1 MAFIKYQ
8 VASGI
13 SKSSANINLVWEDI
27 KDILEGTIT
36 AASGFNS
43 SVCNTAGSVFRGTVP
58 TSYYSS
64 VTKNT
69 NTSSSSDNTLT
80 FSKKHSDMT
89 AYRKFFIYDTISGTY
104 DLRCRMADASS
115 SNLVPTSS
123 TSGYTLSTSSNYNYD
138 FPWNQSPVIHMW
150 ISDSIFLI
158 QFIYGAGLDEE
169 YSVGMFDLPAS
180 DFDTYAYSSDT
191 DTCPTI
197 CIANYCTGGSFN
209 TTTAAATNA
218 NQYLIT
224 NSTYLGPNDVVQ
236 NATAAN
242 GSYSDLAN
250 WHDTANYLA
259 IYPPAVGNI
268 QALPLAT
275 GSAHQRIPV
284 YTVPM
289 QGGSGNFAVN
299 ARLKDFYRT
308 TDDFASSGTLVSY
321 DGVEYAVYMSHKT
334 GGATLNDTAATE
346 NSCYLIP
353 TGA

>member
-13 SKSSANINLVWEDI
+13 SKLSSNINLVWEDI

-36 AASGFNS
+36 TASGFNS

-80 FSKKHSDMT
+80 FLKKHSDMT
-89 AYRKFFIYDTISGTY
+89 AYRKFYIYDTVSGTY
-104 DLRCRMADASS
+104 DLRCRMANASS
-115 SNLVPTSS
+115 SNFAPTSS
-123 TSGYTLSTSSNYNYD
+123 INHYSLSTSSSFLYD
-138 FPWNQSPVIHMW
+138 LQWHQSPIIHMW

-158 QFIYGAGLDEE
+158 QFIQGAGLDEE

-180 DFDTYAYSSDT
+180 DYDTYAYSSDS

-197 CIANYCTGGSFN
+197 CIANYCTGGTFN
-209 TTTAAATNA
+209 TASASSA
-218 NQYLIT
+218 NNNQFLVT

-236 NATAAN
+236 STTTA
-242 GSYSDLAN
+242 GSSQSDLST
-250 WHDTANYLA
+250 WSDTSNVIA

-268 QALPLAT
+268 RALPLAT
-275 GSAHQRIPV
+275 GSAHQRIPC
-284 YTVPM
+284 YTAPM

-308 TDDFASSGTLVSY
+308 SDDFASSGTLVSY

-334 GGATLNDTAATE
+334 GGATYTDTAATE